1 MSRWRSTLVALGAV
15 LVLGMSNL
23 TILGKQRI
31 LDEGRPVLLRL
42 APVDPRS
49 LMQGDFMRLRYDP
62 AAYPGSEIVETLPW
76 RGTVVLALDA
86 DGVGR
91 FARLDDGTP
100 LQVDEIRMAYKLR
113 GRGGAM
119 RYGANSFFFQEG
131 EADRYGEAVY
141 GVLRVDG
148 EGNSVLA
155 GLADETHG
163 VIRTD

>member
-23 TILGKQRI
+23 TILKKQRI

-62 AAYPGSEIVETLPW
+62 AAYPDREVVETLPW
-76 RGTVVLALDA
+76 RGTVVLTVDT

-100 LQVDEIRMAYKLR
+100 LQAEEVRMAYKLR
-113 GRGGAM
+113 GRVGAM

-148 EGNSVLA
+148 DGNSVLA
-155 GLADETHG
+155 GLADDDHG
-163 VIRTD
+163 VIRAD

>member
-1 MSRWRSTLVALGAV
+1 MSRWRSALVALGAV
-15 LVLGMSNL
+15 FVLGMSNL

-62 AAYPGSEIVETLPW
+62 AAYPDREIVESLPW

-91 FARLDDGTP
+91 FARLDDGSS
-100 LQVDEIRMAYKLR
+100 LRAGEIRLAYKLR

-119 RYGANSFFFQEG
+119 RYGADSFFFQEG
-131 EADRYGEAVY
+131 EADRYGEADY
-141 GVLRVDG
+141 GVLRVDDD
-148 EGNSVLA
+148 GNSVLA
-155 GLADETHG
+155 GLADEAHE
-163 VIRTD
+163 VIRAD

>member
-1 MSRWRSTLVALGAV
+1 MSRWRSALVALGAV
-15 LVLGMSNL
+15 LVFGMANL
-23 TILGKQRI
+23 TIAQKQRV

-49 LMQGDFMRLRYDP
+49 LMQGDYMRLRYDP
-62 AAYPGSEIVETLPW
+62 AAYPDRETVRTLPW
-76 RGTVVLALDA
+76 RGAVVLRLDA

-91 FARLDDGTP
+91 FARMDDGSP
-100 LQVDEIRMAYKLR
+100 LQAHEIRMAYKLS

-131 EADRYGEAVY
+131 EAHRYGDAVY

-148 EGNSVLA
+148 DGNSVLA
-155 GLADETHG
+155 GLADEAHA
-163 VIRTD
+163 VIRAD

>member
-1 MSRWRSTLVALGAV
+1 MSCWRSTLVALGAV

-23 TILGKQRI
+23 TILGKQRT

-62 AAYPGSEIVETLPW
+62 AIYPDREVVETLPW
-76 RGTVVLALDA
+76 RGTVVLTVDT

-91 FARLDDGTP
+91 FARLDDETP
-100 LQVDEIRMAYKLR
+100 LQAEEVRMAYKLR

-131 EADRYGEAVY
+131 EADRYSEAVY

-148 EGNSVLA
+148 DGNSVLA
-155 GLADETHG
+155 GLADESHG
-163 VIRTD
+163 VIQVD